1 MKIYQFFLLFLL
13 LNFPGLSKGQYYRGD
28 QGVLLGINAGY
39 FYPTGDMGKILK
51 NGIGGNI
58 SVKYLLNDVLGIG
71 FESGYY
77 TFKSKLNLE
86 NTHTDQE
93 YKCHLTPVLLEASF
107 YFPTWN
113 RTTLPYLGLQFGGY
127 LTQIK
132 VSQKES
138 SYSYSSELS
147 KNLFLFSPGAGL
159 HGGVLF
165 QLATDRW
172 WMDMRIRADYVPK
185 IEDKYEL
192 DEYTQGNIGF
202 NKMLNIGGNI
212 GILYKF

>member
-1 MKIYQFFLLFLL
+1 M
-13 LNFPGLSKGQYYRGD
+13 PSHTC
-28 QGVLLGINAGY
+28 
-39 FYPTGDMGKILK
+39 FYWKPVSISLHGTGPP
-51 NGIGGNI
+51 
-58 SVKYLLNDVLGIG
+58 
-71 FESGYY
+71 F
-77 TFKSKLNLE
+77 
-86 NTHTDQE
+86 HTWD
-93 YKCHLTPVLLEASF
+93 CNSAA
-107 YFPTWN
+107 N
-113 RTTLPYLGLQFGGY
+113 

-132 VSQKES
+132 SQSKKKS